1 MTKGM
6 DDDIGLWWTIWNR
19 GVAIQM
25 SDVSGAKPPVQWVKT
40 VECEPAET
48 NQDETIEESNDYV
61 IVSQELKPRI
71 VLKYF

>member
-1 MTKGM
+1 MK
-6 DDDIGLWWTIWNR
+6 DDLEQRSGY
-19 GVAIQM
+19 
-25 SDVSGAKPPVQWVKT
+25 SDVWRLQAPTSCTMSQK

-48 NQDETIEESNDYV
+48 NQDETIEESFDDV

>member
-1 MTKGM
+1 MTMGM
-6 DDDIGLWWTIWNR
+6 DDDIGLWRTIWNR
-19 GVAIQM
+19 GAAIQM
-25 SDVSGAKPPVQWVKT
+25 SDVFRRQPTVQWVKT

-48 NQDETIEESNDYV
+48 NQDETIEESFDDV

>member
-1 MTKGM
+1 
-6 DDDIGLWWTIWNR
+6 
-19 GVAIQM
+19 M
-25 SDVSGAKPPVQWVKT
+25 SDVSGANLLYNESK

-48 NQDETIEESNDYV
+48 NLDVTIEESFDDK

>member
-1 MTKGM
+1 MGT
-6 DDDIGLWWTIWNR
+6 DDALGLWRTIWNR
-19 GVAIQM
+19 GAAIQM
-25 SDVSGAKPPVQWVKT
+25 SDVSGAKPTVQWVKT

-48 NQDETIEESNDYV
+48 NQDETIEESFDDK

>member
-1 MTKGM
+1 
-6 DDDIGLWWTIWNR
+6 
-19 GVAIQM
+19 M

-48 NQDETIEESNDYV
+48 NQDETIEESFDDV

-71 VLKYF
+71 VSKYF